1 MREVLQTGSCSTF
14 GKSLRALLGYINDI
28 RLRPLNADSGEESLQ
43 ANNHALKCLNKNY
56 SEESC
61 ALDLRI
67 RDLRLLDVNF
77 HPSNVYSILVRKN
90 SVLLSL
96 DPFKAIVMSDRII
109 IVVSPQRKTEENMD
123 HILRIFENH
132 FKGMLLL
139 WNRFLFQFFFSILL
153 LLEFHFIPS
162 SSCLPKLRM
171 EM

>member
-14 GKSLRALLGYINDI
+14 GKSLRALLGYINEI
-28 RLRPLNADSGEESLQ
+28 RLHPANADGGEECFQ
-43 ANNHALKCLNKNY
+43 ADNHALKNKEEIY
-56 SEESC
+56 LKESC

-77 HPSNVYSILVRKN
+77 HPSNVYSILVRKH

-132 FKGMLLL
+132 FKGLPFF
-139 WNRFLFQFFFSILL
+139 WYRFLI
-153 LLEFHFIPS
+153 
-162 SSCLPKLRM
+162 
-171 EM
+171 